1 MKGASPNSCREAP
14 SSSCSGGLQAASCN
28 SPQLSIRRGCES
40 RATEGSRG
48 ISLCTPLT
56 SSAQSQLPTSRP
68 KSFAMRSS
76 AESLRNP
83 FRMRSSKNGAC
94 NSFRMRSYKKRWGWG
109 RYFSTGL
116 SERQRGKVY
125 VSSGEDYT
133 NSGRTPVRSPRQF
146 QFPNAA
152 RSEQRGHS
160 NRGGWLDDDFHAF
173 PDRSHR
179 RDDLFFR
186 SEQDSIGGIAQDC
199 ERPRRQRRAQ
209 AVGNR
214 VALLERL
221 QRPGGQRAI
230 RVVRALGLAAEN
242 AYSREQAPRRKR
254 RSAQQSATADR
265 GEDRVEVWD
274 VFQQLLGCR
283 GLAGDDPVVV
293 KGWIMT
299 APVSR
304 KIFSAASWRA
314 ETRGSQ
320 KVIFPPYPSTARHF
334 TAGAVFGMTIHPR
347 VPRPPA
353 PPPSAAAR
361 VPLRWGTTPPPAP
374 SSLPQNTPVLAPPN

>member
-146 QFPNAA
+146 QFPNATRA
-152 RSEQRGHS
+152 EQRGHS
-160 NRGGWLDDDFHAF
+160 DRGRRLNDDFHAF

-179 RDDLFFR
+179 GDDLFFGN
-186 SEQDSIGGIAQDC
+186 EQNPVDRVAQDR
-199 ERPRRQRRAQ
+199 ERPRR
-209 AVGNR
+209 
-214 VALLERL
+214 
-221 QRPGGQRAI
+221 
-230 RVVRALGLAAEN
+230 
-242 AYSREQAPRRKR
+242 
-254 RSAQQSATADR
+254 
-265 GEDRVEVWD
+265 
-274 VFQQLLGCR
+274 
-283 GLAGDDPVVV
+283 
-293 KGWIMT
+293 
-299 APVSR
+299 
-304 KIFSAASWRA
+304 
-314 ETRGSQ
+314 
-320 KVIFPPYPSTARHF
+320 
-334 TAGAVFGMTIHPR
+334 
-347 VPRPPA
+347 
-353 PPPSAAAR
+353 
-361 VPLRWGTTPPPAP
+361 
-374 SSLPQNTPVLAPPN
+374 